1 MIDSD
6 LLPQGR
12 VNLEDDRYDGR
23 PKPGAGSVPTPPLP
37 GSAGQPQDPRL
48 GQPGTTRPADYYSQE
63 PVKTADKKG
72 CGKWAIGCGGAG
84 CLVVI
89 LLIGGFWWLLDSGW
103 FGKTLMT
110 ELSNTV
116 AESTELDEAA
126 KAELTREL
134 DEVRV
139 RIERKEIG
147 FMDLQGLLP
156 VLQDAV
162 ADERIDSEEAEKL
175 LIELRK
181 LNDEPIEQSF

>member
-1 MIDSD
+1 M
-6 LLPQGR
+6 
-12 VNLEDDRYDGR
+12 EDNRYDGT
-23 PKPGAGSVPTPPLP
+23 PKSGAGSVPTPPPP
-37 GSAGQPQDPRL
+37 GAAEHPPVPGP
-48 GQPGTTRPADYYSQE
+48 GQPGINTPAGYYSQE
-63 PVKTADKKG
+63 PVKTAEKKG

-116 AESTELDEAA
+116 TESTELDDAA

-147 FMDLQGLLP
+147 FMDLQELLP
-156 VLQDAV
+156 VLQTAV
-162 ADERIDSEEAEKL
+162 ADERIDSEEAEEL
-175 LIELRK
+175 LVELRK
-181 LNDEPIEQSF
+181 INDEPIEQSF